1 MTLIFRSAFSKHLNN
16 CKRLKKNGSWRA
28 SKARVNIRKWPS
40 NFFSFHKI
48 PDILAFRLNSV
59 WIILWLFSN
68 KFMHLWM
75 KKLTRYDFLKNFNV
89 LLAYHWCWTS
99 SYFLEYFFILRL
111 EVKRSANFIKIDLV
125 KSPLFC
131 GRGLSRPEKGS
142 TAFVGRRRAKMNGKS
157 KLFSPVLKLIS
168 PKTL

>member
-1 MTLIFRSAFSKHLNN
+1 MDEIKYESLLKYFSGPSPILKGVIYCMKEMTLIFRSAFSKHLNN

-68 KFMHLWM
+68 KFMHSWM

-89 LLAYHWCWTS
+89 LLAYHWCRTS
-99 SYFLEYFFILRL
+99 SYFLEYFFYF
-111 EVKRSANFIKIDLV
+111 EV
-125 KSPLFC
+125 
-131 GRGLSRPEKGS
+131 RGE
-142 TAFVGRRRAKMNGKS
+142 TIS
-157 KLFSPVLKLIS
+157 KFY
-168 PKTL
+168 

>member
-1 MTLIFRSAFSKHLNN
+1 MKSLKSQSKYSKVAFK
-16 CKRLKKNGSWRA
+16 
-28 SKARVNIRKWPS
+28 
-40 NFFSFHKI
+40 FFSFHKI

-68 KFMHLWM
+68 KFMHSWM

-89 LLAYHWCWTS
+89 LLAYHWCRTS

-111 EVKRSANFIKIDLV
+111 EVKRSANFIKIDLC

-157 KLFSPVLKLIS
+157 KLFSPVLKLMS
-168 PKTL
+168 ETQVRKVEGF